1 MDAESF
7 DNMIET
13 VPADSGVDSV
23 GNSPE
28 VTEELPEEETFPEE
42 TADSEEEAIPEE
54 SETDVN
60 EEGKA
65 DHEDHKEDSAEIQ
78 PEDVLEDSQE
88 DVQDYETVVSE
99 PVTMVDYSTEL
110 SGISGCLVMLV
121 FFLGIACGLLSSRIM
136 WERMKL

>member
-1 MDAESF
+1 MNVESF

-28 VTEELPEEETFPEE
+28 VTEELPEETV
-42 TADSEEEAIPEE
+42 DSEEEVFPEE

-60 EEGKA
+60 EEGEA
-65 DHEDHKEDSAEIQ
+65 DHEDYKEDSAEIQ

-99 PVTMVDYSTEL
+99 PVTTVDYSTDL

-136 WERMKL
+136 WERVQV

>member
-1 MDAESF
+1 MNVESF

-28 VTEELPEEETFPEE
+28 TV
-42 TADSEEEAIPEE
+42 DSEEEVFPEE

-60 EEGKA
+60 EEGEA
-65 DHEDHKEDSAEIQ
+65 DHEDYKEDSAEIQ

-99 PVTMVDYSTEL
+99 PVTTVDYSTDL

-136 WERMKL
+136 WERVKV